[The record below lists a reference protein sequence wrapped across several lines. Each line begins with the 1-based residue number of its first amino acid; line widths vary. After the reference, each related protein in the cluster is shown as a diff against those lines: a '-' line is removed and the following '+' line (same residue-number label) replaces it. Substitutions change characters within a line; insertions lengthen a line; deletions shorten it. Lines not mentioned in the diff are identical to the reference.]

1 MCGLIGG
8 PGARRETSISAS
20 AANAGRSPAIRPGVA
35 QAAARRMFRRFI
47 SYAIVSIAKG
57 AGRPVRNALPLI
69 LMNPAELAKL
79 DALPLHSRTP
89 IEWARAVL
97 ADPIRLLIDHAF
109 LEKKAATNALELL
122 TRWPGDWLPGWVET
136 MTGVARDE
144 AAHLA
149 QVTRILLRR
158 GGRLDRI
165 HKNPYANSL
174 RLQVRKGDPAEVL
187 DRLLVSAVIEVRS
200 CERFAVL
207 AAASADAELA
217 SFYEALFS
225 SEFGHYRVFLEL
237 ARKIADAPAV
247 EARWQQLRAAEAQ
260 ILAGQEAGP
269 RIHSAISQRA

>member
-1 MCGLIGG
+1 MGNRLWVRT
-8 PGARRETSISAS
+8 AKAD
-20 AANAGRSPAIRPGVA
+20 AKGVA
-35 QAAARRMFRRFI
+35 VCHSWTML
-47 SYAIVSIAKG
+47 K
-57 AGRPVRNALPLI
+57 
-69 LMNPAELAKL
+69 PADRAKL
-79 DALPLHSRTP
+79 DGLPLHSRTP

-97 ADPIRLLIDHAF
+97 ADPIRLLMDHAF
-109 LEKKAATNALELL
+109 LEKKAATNAMELL
-122 TRWPGDWLPGWVET
+122 TRWPGDGLPGWVET

-174 RLQVRKGDPAEVL
+174 RL
-187 DRLLVSAVIEVRS
+187 LVSAVIEVRS

-217 SFYEALFS
+217 AFYEALFA

-237 ARKIADAPAV
+237 ARKMADPAAV
-247 EARWQQLRAAEAQ
+247 EARWQQLLAAEAE
-260 ILAGQEAGP
+260 ILAGQEEGP
-269 RIHSAISQRA
+269 RIHSGCSTPTGA

>member
-1 MCGLIGG
+1 M
-8 PGARRETSISAS
+8 
-20 AANAGRSPAIRPGVA
+20 
-35 QAAARRMFRRFI
+35 
-47 SYAIVSIAKG
+47 
-57 AGRPVRNALPLI
+57 
-69 LMNPAELAKL
+69 MNPADIAKL
-79 DALPLHSRTP
+79 DTLPLHSRTP
-89 IEWARAVL
+89 VEWARAVL

-109 LEKKAATNALELL
+109 LEKKAANNALELL

-174 RLQVRKGDPAEVL
+174 RLLVRKGEPAQIL
-187 DRLLVSAVIEVRS
+187 DRLLVSALIEVRS

-207 AAASADAELA
+207 AAASADTELA
-217 SFYEALFS
+217 SFYETLFS

-237 ARKIADAPAV
+237 ARKMTDAPAV
-247 EARWQQLRAAEAQ
+247 EARWQQLLAAEAR
-260 ILAGQEAGP
+260 ILADQEAGP
-269 RIHSAISQRA
+269 RIHSK

>member
-1 MCGLIGG
+1 
-8 PGARRETSISAS
+8 
-20 AANAGRSPAIRPGVA
+20 
-35 QAAARRMFRRFI
+35 
-47 SYAIVSIAKG
+47 
-57 AGRPVRNALPLI
+57 
-69 LMNPAELAKL
+69 MNPAELAKL

-89 IEWARAVL
+89 VEWGRAVL
-97 ADPIRLLIDHAF
+97 ADPIRLLTDHAF
-109 LEKKAATNALELL
+109 LEKKAANNALELL

-158 GGRLDRI
+158 GGRLDRV

-174 RLQVRKGDPAEVL
+174 RLHLRKGDPAEIL
-187 DRLLVSAVIEVRS
+187 DRLLVSALIEVRC

-217 SFYEALFS
+217 GFYEGLFA

-237 ARKIADAPAV
+237 ARKMADPAAV
-247 EARWQQLRAAEAQ
+247 EARWQQLLASESR
-260 ILAGQEAGP
+260 ILAEQEAGP
-269 RIHSAISQRA
+269 RIHSGA